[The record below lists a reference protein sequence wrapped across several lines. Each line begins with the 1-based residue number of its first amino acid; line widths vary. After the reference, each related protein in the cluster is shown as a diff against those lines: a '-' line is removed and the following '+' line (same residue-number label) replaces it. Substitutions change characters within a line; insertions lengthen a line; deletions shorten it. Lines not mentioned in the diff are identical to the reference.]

1 MFKKM
6 LLTSFVVLLLASVHE
21 VRAQLPI
28 TIPVNWQ
35 PPAPVRE
42 GTDYAVPYAGFTS
55 FDQFGPYIVY
65 NPRLYGQY
73 PQPMLVFLRAHEYGH
88 IYSRGPFANP
98 EANADCWAAAQLSRT
113 DPQILGQVIWYLEN
127 VVGPRGGDATH
138 GNGFQMAQLIR
149 QCVVR

>member
-6 LLTSFVVLLLASVHE
+6 ILTSFMLLLVSAAQ

-42 GTDYAVPYAGFTS
+42 GTNYSVPYAGFTS

-65 NPRLYGQY
+65 NPRLYANY

-88 IYSRGPFANP
+88 VYSRGPFANP
-98 EANADCWAAAQLSRT
+98 EANADCWAAGQLSRT
-113 DPQILGQVIWYLEN
+113 DPQIFGQVIWYMEN
-127 VVGPRGGDATH
+127 VLGPHGGDATH
-138 GNGFQMAQLIR
+138 GNGFQMAQLMR
-149 QCVVR
+149 RCAAR